1 MKGTTKLRGIGY
13 DIPVA
18 VKDYLVRVN
27 DPAMDDRLKT
37 IASPV
42 LSSFSFQDAVERPI
56 VKDGSDVAFAR

>member
-1 MKGTTKLRGIGY
+1 MKGATKLRGIGY

-37 IASPV
+37 IASLV
-42 LSSFSFQDAVERPI
+42 
-56 VKDGSDVAFAR
+56 